1 MFRKLGFLVVLGL
14 SLPAWSAAEPGAIAG
29 YVRSSGG
36 VPQMGAAVQVLGA
49 AADNLKVFTDER
61 GFYSIRGVLPGVYS
75 LKVSAPAFLPALR
88 EKIGV
93 RPGAK
98 LMVNVTL
105 TTLFEAI
112 QLGPLRGPA
121 DDDDWKW
128 TLRSVSNRPILRALD
143 DGTTAVVLDPEQ
155 SSDHL
160 LKGFVTFMAGSASQ
174 GFGSA
179 SDMSTGFSVEHSML
193 SAGTLSLNGN
203 VGYGSGLPAAVLRT
217 SYTSHLN
224 NNFEPTMAFTVRR
237 FSSPGVNSVPG
248 AALQALSLSTANRMT
263 VGNVLELRF
272 GSELQTIQFMG
283 RVNAFRPFGSAAVH
297 LTRNTV
303 VEYQY
308 ASSVPNTRNEKGF
321 DSAPSDLSETDP
333 RVSMTSYSPAVER
346 SYSAACSRHRCSSVR
361 CSS

>member
-14 SLPAWSAAEPGAIAG
+14 ALPAWSAAGPGTIAG
-29 YVRSSGG
+29 YVRSSSG
-36 VPQMGAAVQVLGA
+36 VPQMGAAVQILGA
-49 AADNLKVFTDER
+49 AADTLKVFTDER

-75 LKVSAPAFLPALR
+75 IKVSAPAFLPALR

-112 QLGPLRGPA
+112 QLGPLRSPA

-143 DGTTAVVLDPEQ
+143 DGTTAVVVNPEQ

-160 LKGFVTFMAGSASQ
+160 LKGSVVFMAGSASQ

-179 SDMSTGFSVEHSML
+179 SDMSTGFSVEHSLL

-203 VGYGSGLPAAVLRT
+203 VGYGSGLPTAVLRT

-224 NNFEPTMAFTVRR
+224 SGFEPTMGFTVRR

-263 VGNVLELRF
+263 LGNVLELRF
-272 GSELQTIQFMG
+272 GSELQTIQFLG
-283 RVNAFRPFGSAAVH
+283 RVNAFRPFGSADLH
-297 LTRNTV
+297 LTPNTL

-321 DSAPSDLSETDP
+321 DSAPADLSEADP
-333 RVSMTSYSPAVER
+333 RESITGYSPAVER
-346 SYSAACSRHRCSSVR
+346 ANHQEV
-361 CSS
+361 